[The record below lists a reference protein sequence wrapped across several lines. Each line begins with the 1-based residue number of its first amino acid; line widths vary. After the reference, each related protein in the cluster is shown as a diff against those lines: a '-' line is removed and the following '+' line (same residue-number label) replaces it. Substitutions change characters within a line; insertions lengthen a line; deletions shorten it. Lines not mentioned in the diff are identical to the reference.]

1 MQFCIENNLKKIL
14 KIKNFQN
21 LIKLKVKSMD
31 KKGENSL
38 KNVLEIIRS
47 AQLP

>member
-1 MQFCIENNLKKIL
+1 MQFCIENNQKKTLKKQ
-14 KIKNFQN
+14 KNQN

-31 KKGENSL
+31 KQSEICL
-38 KNVLEIIRS
+38 KNVLEIITS